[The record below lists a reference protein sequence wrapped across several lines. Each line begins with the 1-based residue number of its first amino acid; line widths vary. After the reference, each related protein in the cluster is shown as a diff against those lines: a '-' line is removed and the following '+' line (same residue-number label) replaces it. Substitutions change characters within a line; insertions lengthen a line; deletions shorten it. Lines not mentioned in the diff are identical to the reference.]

1 MKSSNTNSSTFPKQ
15 TPPSIELFNN
25 NSIGGV
31 GGSGIREDKNN
42 RQQGFVLTL
51 PYPPSVNRI
60 WRAVNGRNI
69 LSKHGRLYR
78 LAVKSVVVKARAQEE
93 IPKGPIKGGLV
104 CVLEVYPPD
113 NRRRDLDNVSKAIL
127 DGLTHAK
134 VWLDDSQVSDMRIV
148 RSETVKNGKVVVR
161 VERTETTTR
170 TRAREG

>member
-1 MKSSNTNSSTFPKQ
+1 VKEEKQ
-15 TPPSIELFNN
+15 TKT
-25 NSIGGV
+25 GGIILV
-31 GGSGIREDKNN
+31 
-42 RQQGFVLTL
+42 L

-69 LSKHGRLYR
+69 LSKTGRLYR

-113 NRRRDLDNVSKAIL
+113 NRRRDLDNVSKAIF

-148 RSETVKNGKVVVR
+148 RSETVKSGKVVVR
-161 VERTETTTR
+161 MNRTETTTR
-170 TRAREG
+170 TRAREHA